1 MDSRIPPLGAFFG
14 ELKKKHHCH
23 QKSQIQFI
31 STSHERMVHRHIG
44 VMSSA
49 QHKGAR
55 RATNTREML
64 LLSAGKLFQ
73 EVGYVR
79 ASIHRIVAA
88 VNAPKGTFYNYF
100 RSKEALASSIVERQ
114 FAVLYETL
122 LRLPGETAMARL
134 KLHFEAPALWSKSA
148 AISPLQ
154 LLATFSAEAP
164 AMPPTLREQITQGMC
179 GWEKRLAELISV
191 AQAENGLGGIRD
203 PEKLASILT
212 CCCQGAVIRKK
223 SDPSTDAPDAFVRLL
238 FNQLFS
244 HDTS

>member
-1 MDSRIPPLGAFFG
+1 MI
-14 ELKKKHHCH
+14 
-23 QKSQIQFI
+23 
-31 STSHERMVHRHIG
+31 HRHIA

-49 QHKGAR
+49 QNRAAR
-55 RATNTREML
+55 RAANTREML

-79 ASIHRIVAA
+79 AGIHGIVAA

-164 AMPPTLREQITQGMC
+164 AIPPSLREQMTQGMR
-179 GWEKRLAELISV
+179 GWDQRLAELISV
-191 AQAENGLGGIRD
+191 AQAENGLGGIPD

-212 CCCQGAVIRKK
+212 CCCKGAVIRKK
-223 SDPSTDAPDAFVRLL
+223 SDPSTDTPDALVRLL

-244 HDTS
+244 HHTS

>member
-1 MDSRIPPLGAFFG
+1 
-14 ELKKKHHCH
+14 
-23 QKSQIQFI
+23 
-31 STSHERMVHRHIG
+31 MVHRHIG

-49 QHKGAR
+49 KHQGAR

-79 ASIHRIVAA
+79 ASIHSIVAA

-134 KLHFEAPALWSKSA
+134 KLHFEAPALWSKSV

-164 AMPPTLREQITQGMC
+164 AIPPTLMEQITQGMC

-244 HDTS
+244 HHTS

>member
-1 MDSRIPPLGAFFG
+1 MSPIRH
-14 ELKKKHHCH
+14 E
-23 QKSQIQFI
+23 I
-31 STSHERMVHRHIG
+31 SHRG
-44 VMSSA
+44 
-49 QHKGAR
+49 
-55 RATNTREML
+55 NDPREVL
-64 LLSAGKLFQ
+64 LLAAAELFQ
-73 EVGYVR
+73 EVGYVQ

-134 KLHFEAPALWSKSA
+134 KLYFEAPALWSKSA

-164 AMPPTLREQITQGMC
+164 AIPPTLKEQITQGMR
-179 GWEKRLAELISV
+179 GWDKRLAELISV
-191 AQAENGLGGIRD
+191 AQVENGLGGIPD
-203 PEKLASILT
+203 PEKLASILS

-223 SDPSTDAPDAFVRLL
+223 SDSSTDAPDAWVRLL
-238 FNQLFS
+238 FSQLFS
-244 HDTS
+244 HHTS